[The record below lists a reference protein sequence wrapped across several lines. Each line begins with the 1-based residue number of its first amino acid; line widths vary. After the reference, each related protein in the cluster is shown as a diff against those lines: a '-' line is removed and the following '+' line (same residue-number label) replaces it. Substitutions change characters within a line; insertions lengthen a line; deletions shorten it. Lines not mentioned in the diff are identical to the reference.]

1 MATFPN
7 QDRTL
12 ISEIYSN
19 MYVNNLIEEGLRN
32 TLMSGLLSLVAL
44 AGNIYG
50 GETHTVKPSEEKY
63 KNEIVQVIKSNNIDE
78 IKNIAKRFAEDGIQG
93 SKESQLEAKKQLQK
107 LQTLGVSDDND
118 NLMRY
123 REMLKDSTLKIEQ
136 LNQFLTTI
144 DKVTDIESLA
154 ALILNAG
161 YNAEPIKN
169 SLDTRKVIDKAGGVT
184 SRARSL
190 DDR

>member
-19 MYVNNLIEEGLRN
+19 MYVDNLIEEGLRN

-44 AGNIYG
+44 AGNVYG

-78 IKNIAKRFAEDGIQG
+78 IKDIAKRFAESGIQG
-93 SKESQLEAKKQLQK
+93 SKKSQLEAKKRLQELK
-107 LQTLGVSDDND
+107 ALGKSDDSD
-118 NLMRY
+118 NVKLY
-123 REMLKDSTLKIEQ
+123 REMLKDSTLKVEQ

-154 ALILNAG
+154 SLILNAG
-161 YNAEPIKN
+161 YNAGPIKD
-169 SLDTRKVIDKAGGVT
+169 SLDTRKVIDRAGGAI